1 MKFQVTASSIWSFE
15 YDEIIRKLC
24 IAKEKEDKID
34 IESLTD
40 EEWAKYLG
48 L

>member
-1 MKFQVTASSIWSFE
+1 MTLQLMKENQ
-15 YDEIIRKLC
+15 
-24 IAKEKEDKID
+24 EKEDKID

>member
-1 MKFQVTASSIWSFE
+1 MITYSPEEKSKIELQI
-15 YDEIIRKLC
+15 K
-24 IAKEKEDKID
+24 KEKEDKVD